1 MMIRKLGTL
10 LVPLAMAFAAAPASA
25 QNAPAAP
32 GSARGWLGISYSEV
46 SSGPAGA
53 VVVRSVAENSPADDG
68 GMEVGDTIT
77 LWNGQSNVPAAVL
90 ETRLRPGDNVRLRL
104 RRDGRTRDLSLVADE
119 RPTRLVEM
127 IRGSDGGE
135 VIILNPS
142 RIAGQ
147 IRLHADSMA
156 IHADSLVHRLRIMY
170 RDSLAPQLRA
180 FEREMPR
187 IRIEMDRARGEAV
200 RARAEVARARS
211 EMNREQLEQH
221 LERAQAEHER
231 AGVYAARALAPLSW
245 ARGVAG
251 AEITEVNPGLGSYFG
266 TDVGALV
273 LRVSPETPAARAGL
287 EAGDVIVSANGA
299 PVEDVNDLRRLVSRA
314 DDGDV
319 ELVVIRKGARREL
332 RLRWE

>member
-1 MMIRKLGTL
+1 
-10 LVPLAMAFAAAPASA
+10 MAFASAPASA

-32 GSARGWLGISYSEV
+32 GAARGWVGISYTEV
-46 SSGPAGA
+46 SSGRAGA
-53 VVVRSVAENSPADDG
+53 VVVHSVAENSPADDG
-68 GMEVGDTIT
+68 GLEVGDTIT
-77 LWNGQSNVPAAVL
+77 LWNGQSDVPAAVL
-90 ETRLRPGDNVRLRL
+90 ETRLRPGDKVRLRL
-104 RRDGRTRDLSLVADE
+104 RRDGRTRDLNLVADE
-119 RPTRLVEM
+119 RPTRLVEV
-127 IRGSDGGE
+127 IQGSDDGE

-142 RIAGQ
+142 RIAAQ
-147 IRLHADSMA
+147 IRIHADSMS
-156 IHADSLVHRLRIMY
+156 IHADSLVHRLRVMY

-221 LERAQAEHER
+221 LERAQAGHER
-231 AGVYAARALAPLSW
+231 AAVYAPARTLAPLSW

-273 LRVSPETPAARAGL
+273 LRVSPETPASRAGL